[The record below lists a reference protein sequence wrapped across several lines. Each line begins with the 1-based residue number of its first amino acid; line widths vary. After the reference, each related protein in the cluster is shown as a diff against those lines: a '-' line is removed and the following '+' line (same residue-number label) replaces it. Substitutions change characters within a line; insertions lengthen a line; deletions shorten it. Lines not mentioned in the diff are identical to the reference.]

1 MSENIVNGKLAK
13 IARDPA
19 LRMVGSIIFG
29 IFILGTIYATRNSDV
44 ETNSDNIVAVEKN
57 LVEHADDEVLHME
70 AEEMSAIAV
79 NKILVDKNIS
89 DIMDVKEEHEKDI
102 ERILEAM
109 DKGFTGVKDY
119 IDIMHRGD

>member
-44 ETNSDNIVAVEKN
+44 ETNSDNIVAVEKKI
-57 LVEHADDEVLHME
+57 VFDADGESFYNESGETLLSML
-70 AEEMSAIAV
+70 MM
-79 NKILVDKNIS
+79 KFYTWKLK
-89 DIMDVKEEHEKDI
+89 K
-102 ERILEAM
+102 
-109 DKGFTGVKDY
+109 
-119 IDIMHRGD
+119 

>member
-1 MSENIVNGKLAK
+1 
-13 IARDPA
+13 
-19 LRMVGSIIFG
+19 
-29 IFILGTIYATRNSDV
+29 
-44 ETNSDNIVAVEKN
+44 
-57 LVEHADDEVLHME
+57 
-70 AEEMSAIAV
+70 MSAIAV